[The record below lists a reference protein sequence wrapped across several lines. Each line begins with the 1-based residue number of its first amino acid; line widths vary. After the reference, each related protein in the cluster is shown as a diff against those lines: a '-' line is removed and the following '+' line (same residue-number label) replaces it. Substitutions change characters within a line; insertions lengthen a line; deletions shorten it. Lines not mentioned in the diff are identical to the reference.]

1 MSLSLK
7 RSRDSHPRKVDGEE
21 SIFGLHAI
29 KATHRDG
36 ERRGREKKRPRER
49 ESLHFVSPRAS
60 SALLH
65 SLTSKVFVPSQGG
78 NRGEGGGSFLAEV
91 TVEGRRAE
99 DNKTRKK
106 PKLLSLFAQTRT
118 AFSHT
123 NGPLKGRG
131 PLRCREL
138 HSIERTRGRACSKGG
153 FAARFA
159 VRDRSRSNVCGT
171 AFFIGLAKSDVAQRS
186 AFSSLHSLGKADVD
200 ERETSV
206 VPGGRGV
213 CPLIDR
219 SHNENSFFLSLH

>member
-1 MSLSLK
+1 ME
-7 RSRDSHPRKVDGEE
+7 RGEGGRKKG
-21 SIFGLHAI
+21 
-29 KATHRDG
+29 
-36 ERRGREKKRPRER
+36 RER
-49 ESLHFVSPRAS
+49 ERAS
-60 SALLH
+60 ISFRPELLLH
-65 SLTSKVFVPSQGG
+65 YFTHSLRKSSSRPKEEI
-78 NRGEGGGSFLAEV
+78 GERGGGSFLAEV

-123 NGPLKGRG
+123 NGPMKGRG
-131 PLRCREL
+131 PLRCRES

-219 SHNENSFFLSLH
+219 SRNENSFFLSLH